1 MYLNYK
7 NKRKFDELVSN
18 SQYTSSGKKS
28 NSNKLLKQMNKN
40 GKGNG
45 NGNGNGDADGDSNGS
60 GDGKNNLLSG
70 LSGLSGLFENQE
82 ENIYI
87 NDNHLYFH
95 TDVDEES
102 VDKVKKL
109 MRKYWDNFNTIAKSN
124 SCGQF
129 IPKPLYIHIF
139 SPGGCIYSG
148 LSLYDFII
156 EYKKKIP
163 IYTVVEGRAASAA
176 TFLSIAGTKRF
187 ITPNSY
193 ILIHQL
199 STFFGGNYQQIE
211 DEFINSKKC
220 MEKIIDIYTKHTKI
234 NKKKLPGILKHD
246 INWDANECIKNGLV
260 DEIKLVDVFND
271 N

>member
-1 MYLNYK
+1 MNFNYK
-7 NKRKFDELVSN
+7 NKRKFNELINN
-18 SQYTSSGKKS
+18 SQSSILS
-28 NSNKLLKQMNKN
+28 SNTITNTNTNSNTNKTSKITKLNDILKYMNSN
-40 GKGNG
+40 
-45 NGNGNGDADGDSNGS
+45 DDDDGESNEE
-60 GDGKNNLLSG
+60 
-70 LSGLSGLFENQE
+70 LFENHE

-87 NDNHLYFH
+87 KDNHLYFH
-95 TDVDEES
+95 TDVNEKS
-102 VDKVKKL
+102 VDKVKKI
-109 MRKYWDNFNTIAKSN
+109 MRTYWDKYNTIKKSN
-124 SCGQF
+124 SCNEF

-176 TFLSIAGTKRF
+176 TFLSIAGTKKF

-211 DEFINSKKC
+211 DEFTNSKKC
-220 MEKIIDIYTKHTKI
+220 MEKIIDIYIKHTKI
-234 NKKKLPGILKHD
+234 NKKQLPGILKHD
-246 INWDANECIKNGLV
+246 LNWDAFECVKYGLV
-260 DEIKLVDVFND
+260 DEIKLIDVFND